1 MRLTICSFL
10 YLTFQF
16 FYHVDNSFK
25 SFCIHLSDNII
36 IFWKYFPAF
45 PTSKALF
52 DFERY
57 FLWNNWTLTSHW
69 TRVSGKNNLFGRCQL
84 FSFYL
89 EQTGEAALEQ
99 TGEAALEQIGEAFL
113 EHAGEAFLESE
124 CFSLAALKLACLRN
138 SLLKLL

>member
-1 MRLTICSFL
+1 M
-10 YLTFQF
+10 
-16 FYHVDNSFK
+16 
-25 SFCIHLSDNII
+25 
-36 IFWKYFPAF
+36 
-45 PTSKALF
+45 
-52 DFERY
+52 
-57 FLWNNWTLTSHW
+57 WNNWTLTSHW
-69 TRVSGKNNLFGRCQL
+69 TRVSGKIFGL
-84 FSFYL
+84 ELSIVLHFSYL